1 MSKSSKHGG
10 RSGKGKPVKKLAGT
24 TFRKFIGQLRD
35 LGYEVEWRELV
46 AADYGAP
53 TSRKRFVLIARCDGK
68 PIVWPEPTHAPR
80 DSEAVKSGR
89 LKPWRSAAEI
99 IDWSLPCPSIFDTKE
114 EIKERYNLKAV
125 QAFGGQHHAAN
136 HPRRG

>member
-1 MSKSSKHGG
+1 M
-10 RSGKGKPVKKLAGT
+10 
-24 TFRKFIGQLRD
+24 
-35 LGYEVEWRELV
+35 
-46 AADYGAP
+46 
-53 TSRKRFVLIARCDGK
+53 
-68 PIVWPEPTHAPR
+68 WPEPTHAPR

-125 QAFGGQHHAAN
+125 RPLADNTMRRIIRGVDKFTIKSGQPYIGPDRLWRTKGTGPTGTRHRGTAAYGGRERQTQPLQAGAGTVHGDEHQQQ
-136 HPRRG
+136 RRSACR